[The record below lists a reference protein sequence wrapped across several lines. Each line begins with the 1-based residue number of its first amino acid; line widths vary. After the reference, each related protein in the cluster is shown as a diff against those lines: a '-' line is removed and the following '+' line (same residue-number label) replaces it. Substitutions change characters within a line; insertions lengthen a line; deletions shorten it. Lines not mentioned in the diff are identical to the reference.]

1 MSSYIA
7 QSRPKSTWPALLGIS
22 LFILL
27 VGAIGGF
34 AVATGAKLLIVPV
47 FGLILGLF
55 VLLLPVEWLLLTLV
69 ALTFLV
75 VGVVGYFAKI
85 NQIYWVPYILGL
97 VIWFRTL
104 VEFVVRG
111 KQPQGAWPFVLW
123 AFVLFLIVLGINAVV
138 IPQSVGVY
146 LVAAKN
152 YVFLLS
158 VFLAGF
164 VLIKQPRTY
173 ELIWK
178 FLLLVALLQLPMAIY
193 QYVVVGGR
201 IAEEGGGAWD
211 AVSGTFGGSE
221 SGGASGFMGIYLV
234 TMLVLLIT
242 LLRNGQISGRWAGIL
257 AAVCLSPVFIG
268 EVKAIFL
275 VFLPVAF
282 FWLFRKEIAR
292 NPLQA
297 SVWSLVFVAVMAAG
311 LFGYQ
316 KLHYQDAR
324 GAGNRTA
331 IDLVGE
337 AVLLDTDPYYVRER
351 TGEMGRV
358 ALLVLWWQHHGLD
371 TPRRTFFGHGL
382 GSMRVSSFYIG
393 EVQKMFPRQ
402 RLDKHALSV
411 LLWDTGVI
419 GAFVYILLLVAGSRL
434 SLRLSSS
441 PEISPLHRAYLEAA
455 GIYLILALV
464 SLVYS
469 RSVVDHPAMILLVML
484 SLGQAMFWHHRLRAQ
499 NLKTS

>member
-1 MSSYIA
+1 MSSFI
-7 QSRPKSTWPALLGIS
+7 QSRPKSTWPALLGIG

-27 VGAIGGF
+27 VGLIGGF
-34 AVATGAKLLIVPV
+34 AVATGAKMLIVPV

-104 VEFVVRG
+104 VEFAVRG
-111 KQPQGAWPFVLW
+111 KQPQGPWPFVLW
-123 AFVLFLIVLGINAVV
+123 ALVAYLIVLAINVLA
-138 IPQSVGVY
+138 IPQTVGVY
-146 LVAAKN
+146 LVATKN
-152 YVFLLS
+152 YLFLLS

-178 FLLLVALLQLPMAIY
+178 FLMVVALLQLPMAVF

-201 IAEEGGGAWD
+201 LEEEGRHGWD

-221 SGGASGFMGIYLV
+221 TGGASGFMGIYLV
-234 TMLVLLIT
+234 TMLVLLVA
-242 LLRNGQISGRWAGIL
+242 LLRNGQISKRSAGL
-257 AAVCLSPVFIG
+257 FAAVCMSPVFIG

-275 VFLPVAF
+275 IFLPVAA
-282 FWLFRKEIAR
+282 FWLFRKEIVR
-292 NPLQA
+292 NPMKA
-297 SVWSLVFVAVMAAG
+297 SFWSLVFVAVMAVG
-311 LFGYQ
+311 LFAYEI
-316 KLHYQDAR
+316 LHYQDSR
-324 GAGNRTA
+324 GANRTFTEQ
-331 IDLVGE
+331 VTE
-337 AVLLDTDPYYVRER
+337 AVMLDTDPYHVREL
-351 TGEMGRV
+351 TGEMGRT

-393 EVQKMFPRQ
+393 EVQKLFPRQ
-402 RLDKHALSV
+402 RLDKHALSI

-419 GAFVYILLLVAGSRL
+419 GAFAYILLLAAGSRL
-434 SLRLSSS
+434 SLRLSAS
-441 PEISPLHRAYLEAA
+441 PAIPPLHRAYLEAA

-464 SLVYS
+464 SLLYS
-469 RSVVDHPAMILLVML
+469 RSVVDHPAMIMLVML
-484 SLGQAMFWHHRLRAQ
+484 SLGQAVFWYHRLRAPGH
-499 NLKTS
+499 KAS